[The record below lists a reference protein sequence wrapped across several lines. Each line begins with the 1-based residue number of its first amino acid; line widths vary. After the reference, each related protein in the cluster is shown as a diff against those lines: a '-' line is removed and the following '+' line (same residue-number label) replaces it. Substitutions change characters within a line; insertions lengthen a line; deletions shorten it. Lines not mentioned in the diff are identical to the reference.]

1 MTLDEAID
9 YYQSEADRLDKVYA
23 KHLEEG
29 RAEWGVAKVN
39 YAQAQDFKQLAYW
52 LKDYKQYLE
61 NSIKLNTEY
70 WDRYFDILVR
80 EWRTEDGNYV
90 DKTFMIVRKD
100 DGKDYSA

>member
-39 YAQAQDFKQLAYW
+39 YAQAQDFKQLVYW
-52 LKDYKQYLE
+52 LTDYKQYLK
-61 NSIKLNTEY
+61 NSIKLDTEY
-70 WDRYFDILVR
+70 WNKHFDILIR
-80 EWRTEDGNYV
+80 EWRTEEGDYADKSFKVVAKDGTNN
-90 DKTFMIVRKD
+90 
-100 DGKDYSA
+100 

>member
-39 YAQAQDFKQLAYW
+39 CAQAQDFKQLVYW
-52 LKDYKQYLE
+52 LTDYRQYLE
-61 NSIKLNTEY
+61 NSIKLDTEY
-70 WDRYFDILVR
+70 WERRFDIFVR
-80 EWRTEDGNYV
+80 EWQSEDGGYT
-90 DKTFMIVRKD
+90 DRSFKIVRKINV
-100 DGKDYSA
+100 